1 MYKIST
7 ENLEESIEN
16 AQENVES
23 AQKAYNRAVGKK
35 EELIVKS
42 KVSGTVGSLEV
53 TAGDMVRN
61 GDTIADV
68 YSSDTVSLEVPFQ
81 ASEVR
86 STWVGKKADVYL
98 TSSKKTVK
106 GKVTSVGTAS
116 AAGTGNNNGT
126 ANAAQMTGSTVMV
139 QIEIPVSSSA
149 KAGLNAKATVA
160 GKDSVD
166 SAKLCRIQIGTL
178 TSTTEGT
185 IKSLNIKKGS
195 TIKKGNT
202 VLTVSS
208 DSVSDAI

>member
-1 MYKIST
+1 
-7 ENLEESIEN
+7 
-16 AQENVES
+16 
-23 AQKAYNRAVGKK
+23 
-35 EELIVKS
+35 
-42 KVSGTVGSLEV
+42 
-53 TAGDMVRN
+53 MVRN

-86 STWVGKKADVYL
+86 SAWVGKKADVYL

-139 QIEIPVSSSA
+139 QIEIPVSSSV
-149 KAGLNAKATVA
+149 KAGLNAKAAVA